1 MNTHSSNTLT
11 RLDRRVNRTR
21 RQLREALT
29 ALILEKGYDD
39 LTIEEITERADLGRT
54 TFYLHYGGKEELLLE
69 CIGTTAQE
77 LYDQVNPLISTSMPR
92 TPQMGLTA
100 VSQVFRHAAQNSL
113 LYRIIFKGGA
123 ASKVENLIQEFLS
136 EAARPYFEQAYQSD
150 HPSPIPID
158 VVAHYFSA
166 ALLGFLTWWLEADMP
181 YSPDEA
187 ASYFT
192 SMFFAGASHLRSDS
206 AGMPHSPTGIQPE

>member
-1 MNTHSSNTLT
+1 MNTHSSNTPT
-11 RLDRRVNRTR
+11 RQDRRVNRTR

-39 LTIEEITERADLGRT
+39 LTIEEITARADLGRT
-54 TFYLHYGGKEELLLE
+54 TFYLHYSGKEELLLE

-77 LYDQVNPLISTSMPR
+77 LYDQVNPQINTAMPR

-113 LYRIIFKGGA
+113 LYRIILKGGA
-123 ASKVENLIQEFLS
+123 ASKVQQFIQEFLS

-150 HPSPIPID
+150 LPASIPID
-158 VVAHYFSA
+158 VVTHYFSVA
-166 ALLGFLTWWLEADMP
+166 MMGFLTWWLEAEMP
-181 YSPDEA
+181 YPPEEA
-187 ASYFT
+187 AGYFT
-192 SMFFAGASHLRSDS
+192 SLFFAGASHLRTDS
-206 AGMPHSPTGIQPE
+206 PGA